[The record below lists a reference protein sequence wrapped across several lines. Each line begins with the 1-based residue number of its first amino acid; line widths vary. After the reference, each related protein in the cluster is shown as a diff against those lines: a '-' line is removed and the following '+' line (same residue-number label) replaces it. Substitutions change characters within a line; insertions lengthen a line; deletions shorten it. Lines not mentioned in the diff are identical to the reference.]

1 LEVQVVP
8 PVAVNNFYNLL
19 RVGPVHVLPA
29 DTEFPASFAQL
40 DLFARFFDGIG
51 VWDFEVQTLWVDAPG
66 KGSEV
71 ALLGPQRIHFRAG
84 EPVRDYNFRLSNLPL
99 PGVGR
104 YQFQLWI
111 LGRRRRRLIAIEFLE
126 VTKQP

>member
-1 LEVQVVP
+1 MRQRPTVQHWIACLEVQVVP

-66 KGSEV
+66 KVSEV
-71 ALLGPQRIHFRAG
+71 ALLACGIFASKARHIDF
-84 EPVRDYNFRLSNLPL
+84 
-99 PGVGR
+99 PGSRPSLTGKNGYFWCFCIMR
-104 YQFQLWI
+104 QDDNKKS
-111 LGRRRRRLIAIEFLE
+111 R
-126 VTKQP
+126 